1 MGSKY
6 IVRQPIKDAAG
17 EILDMR
23 FYITVKIKPLLEMPV
38 RPMSLPRQIP
48 SIIF

>member
-17 EILDMR
+17 EILG
-23 FYITVKIKPLLEMPV
+23 YEILYHGEMPV

>member
-6 IVRQPIKDAAG
+6 IVRQPIKDAKSW
-17 EILDMR
+17 DMR
-23 FYITVKIKPLLEMPV
+23 FYITVKTKPLLEMPV

>member
-6 IVRQPIKDAAG
+6 IVRQPIKDATG
-17 EILDMR
+17 
-23 FYITVKIKPLLEMPV
+23 YITVKTKPLLEMPV